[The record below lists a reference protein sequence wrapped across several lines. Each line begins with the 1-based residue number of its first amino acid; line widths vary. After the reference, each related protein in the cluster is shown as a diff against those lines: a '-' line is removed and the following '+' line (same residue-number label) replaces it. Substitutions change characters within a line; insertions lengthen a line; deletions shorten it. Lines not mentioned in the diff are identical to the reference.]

1 MQLVLL
7 ACTGWACKVVPNC
20 HYQFVKL
27 VLACAACAVW
37 VVSVEEVGALGCCC
51 NEGLEGLKGTVYETY
66 SMEQHIVRN

>member
-20 HYQFVKL
+20 YYQFVKL

-37 VVSVEEVGALGCCC
+37 VVSVEEVEHLAAAAM
-51 NEGLEGLKGTVYETY
+51 KDWKD
-66 SMEQHIVRN
+66 